1 MNVIEESEAVGE
13 ALKGQPGRAS
23 GGEEDRRFA
32 NPLVAQIVEIWRQR
46 QDMVRAQAKLT
57 LQIKAICRRFTG
69 GDRRE
74 ADRLYASM
82 QNGREHPLAEA
93 AHAACAPLLLA
104 RQPLEGSRQALEKEL
119 ARLARD
125 LPIAHVVEEIRGVNF
140 STLAAIV
147 GECGDLSAYRDHSAV
162 WKRCGLAVIGG
173 ERQRRK
179 ANAEEALEHGYSPS
193 RRSVMWNIG
202 EALFKAQGKGESA
215 GPYRRIYDARKE
227 HELVRCATA
236 GHAHAAA
243 CRYMT
248 KRLIRDLYRAWC
260 AAV

>member
-1 MNVIEESEAVGE
+1 MNFIEESEAICV
-13 ALKGQPGRAS
+13 APKGHQAVAS

-32 NPLVAQIVEIWRQR
+32 KPLVAQIVELWRLR

-57 LQIKAICRRFTG
+57 LQIKAICRRFTA

-82 QNGREHPLAEA
+82 HNGREHPAAEA

-104 RQPLEGSRQALEKEL
+104 RQPLEASRQALEKEL
-119 ARLARD
+119 ARMARG
-125 LPIAHVVEEIRGVNF
+125 LPIAHVVDEIRGVNL

-147 GECGDLSAYRDHSAV
+147 GECGDLSAYRDHSAL

-179 ANAEEALEHGYSPS
+179 ADADAALEHGYSPS
-193 RRSVMWNIG
+193 RRSVMWNVG
-202 EALFKAQGKGESA
+202 EALFKAQGKGDAA

-227 HELVRCATA
+227 HELARCATA